1 MNEHNL
7 KNAGRRDFMRKSV
20 LASGGLALGFYFNIA
35 DSTTN
40 QVTKP
45 SSITETD
52 IFKPNAFIHIS
63 TNGTVTLISKQPEIG
78 QGIKTS
84 LPMVIAEEL
93 EVNWKDVVILQGDL
107 DPIYGSQSAGGSR
120 STPTNYE
127 EFHKLGATARTMLI
141 TAASEILKVPV
152 SELTA
157 QDSAVYHSASGK
169 HLSYGQLVEK
179 AATLAV
185 PAPETVKLKDS
196 KDYKLLGTRI
206 GGIDN
211 PSVVTGKPL
220 FGIDVQLPG
229 LLYAVYEKSPVFGG
243 KVVSANLD
251 KIKSLPGV
259 KNAFI
264 IEGGSS
270 LKGLLPG
277 VAIVA
282 ESTWSAFS
290 ARKQLEVVWNEGAGA
305 TESWAGFAS
314 QANALATKNGT
325 EVLRDDGDAKT
336 AFKNADKTVEVSY
349 HYPFISHASI
359 EPQNCTAWFK
369 DGAIELWAPTQNPE
383 AGQKIITET
392 LGIPKEKI
400 TLHITRS
407 GGGFGRRLIPDYIIE
422 AAAIAQ
428 HVKGPVK
435 LTWSREDD
443 LQHDQFRAGGFHFLK
458 GGLNHQGKVISWHN
472 HFITFGNKVLKDGK
486 TTLELGSGAN
496 LSGDEFPGR
505 WVENCLLEQTTL
517 ECNIPMGPW
526 RAPRSNVLAWVFHS
540 FIDELAHA
548 AGRDPLEFRLEL
560 LGDKDFMPGGEQGI
574 RYLADRV
581 KDGVKQ
587 AVAIAINKKFTPSAG
602 QQGIPYN
609 VSRMK
614 HVLQHVAEK
623 AEWGKKT
630 FPKGQGQGIAFH
642 FSHLGYIAHVAE
654 VTVSKSGVLKVD
666 RVVVSTDIGAQIV
679 NLSGAENQ
687 VQGSV
692 IDGLG
697 ALMFQDLN
705 IEKGR
710 IVQSNFGDYP
720 MIRIND
726 APTQVDVHFLK
737 TDNPVTGLGEPALP
751 PLAPAVC
758 NAIYA
763 ATGIRVRELPL
774 LKTDLSWS

>member
-1 MNEHNL
+1 MNIDRLE
-7 KNAGRRDFMRKSV
+7 NAGRRDFLRKSA
-20 LASGGLALGFYFNIA
+20 LTGGGLMLGFYLNVA
-35 DSTTN
+35 DSATKR
-40 QVTKP
+40 VAKP
-45 SSITETD
+45 STIAEAGE
-52 IFKPNAFIHIS
+52 FKPNAFIHIAP
-63 TNGTVTLISKQPEIG
+63 NGTVTLISKQPEIG

-93 EVNWKDVVILQGDL
+93 EVNWKDVAIVQGDL
-107 DPIYGSQSAGGSR
+107 DPVYGSQNAGGSR

-141 TAASEILKVPV
+141 QAAAEIWKVPASELI
-152 SELTA
+152 A
-157 QDSAVYHSASGK
+157 RDSAVHHPTGGRK
-169 HLSYGQLVEK
+169 LDYGQLVAK
-179 AATLAV
+179 AAALPV
-185 PAPETVKLKDS
+185 PDPGSVRLKDA

-211 PSVVTGKPL
+211 SGIVTGKPL

-229 LLYAVYEKSPVFGG
+229 MLYAVYEKSPVFGG

-259 KNAFI
+259 RNAFI
-264 IEGGSS
+264 IQGGSD

-277 VAIVA
+277 IAIVA
-282 ESTWSAFS
+282 DSTWTAFS
-290 ARKQLEVVWNEGAGA
+290 ARKQLEVVWDEGQGA
-305 TESWAGFAS
+305 TQSWAGFAAK
-314 QANALATKNGT
+314 ANELSTQSGT
-325 EVLRDDGDAKT
+325 EILRNDGDAK
-336 AFKNADKTVEVSY
+336 AALEGADKTVEAAYS
-349 HYPFISHASI
+349 YPFISHASI
-359 EPQNCTAWFK
+359 EPQNCTAWYK
-369 DGAIELWAPTQNPE
+369 DGAIEIWAPTQNPE
-383 AGQKIITET
+383 AGQKIVTAM
-392 LGIPKEKI
+392 LGIPKDKV

-428 HVKGPVK
+428 HLTVPVK
-435 LTWSREDD
+435 LTWTREDD
-443 LQHDQFRAGGFHFLK
+443 LRHDHYRAGGFHFLR
-458 GGLNHQGKVISWHN
+458 GGLDDQGKLIAWHN
-472 HFITFGNKVLKDGK
+472 HFVTFANKVVKDGK
-486 TTLELGSGAN
+486 PKLELGSGAN

-505 WVENCLLEQTTL
+505 WVENCLLEQTSL

-548 AGRDPLEFRLEL
+548 AGRDPLEFRLEI
-560 LGDKDFMPGGEQGI
+560 LGDKGFIPGTGEQGI
-574 RYLADRV
+574 
-581 KDGVKQ
+581 
-587 AVAIAINKKFTPSAG
+587 
-602 QQGIPYN
+602 PYDVN
-609 VSRMK
+609 RMK

-630 FPKGQGQGIAFH
+630 FPSGQGQGIAFH
-642 FSHLGYIAHVAE
+642 FSHRGYIAQVAE
-654 VTVSKSGVLKVD
+654 VTVSKDGKLKVD

-692 IDGLG
+692 VDGLG
-697 ALMFQDLN
+697 ALVFQELD

-720 MIRIND
+720 MIRIAD
-726 APTQVDVHFLK
+726 APTRVDVHFLK

-758 NAIYA
+758 NAIFA
-763 ATGIRVRELPL
+763 ATGKRVRQLPL
-774 LKTDLSWS
+774 LRTDLSWS

>member
-1 MNEHNL
+1 MNECQL
-7 KNAGRRDFMRKSV
+7 ENASRRDFLRKST
-20 LASGGLALGFYFNIA
+20 LAGGGLVLGFYLNVA
-35 DSTTN
+35 DSASKR
-40 QVTKP
+40 VAKP
-45 SSITETD
+45 STISESSV
-52 IFKPNAFIHIS
+52 FKPNAFIHIAP
-63 TNGTVTLISKQPEIG
+63 TGKVTLISKQPEIG

-93 EVNWKDVVILQGDL
+93 EVNWLDVQIVQGDL

-120 STPTNYE
+120 STPTNYQ
-127 EFHKLGATARTMLI
+127 EFHKLGATARTMLVL
-141 TAASEILKVPV
+141 AAAELLRVPAA
-152 SELTA
+152 ELIA
-157 QDSAVYHSASGK
+157 KDSAVHHPASGK
-169 HLSYGQLVEK
+169 QLSYGQLVEK
-179 AATLAV
+179 AVSIPV
-185 PAPETVKLKDS
+185 PAPDSVKLKDP

-206 GGIDN
+206 GGVDN

-229 LLYAVYEKSPVFGG
+229 MLYATYQKCPAFGG

-251 KIKSLPGV
+251 KIKTLPGV
-259 KNAFI
+259 KYAFI
-264 IEGGSS
+264 VEGGTS

-282 ESTWSAFS
+282 DSTWAAFT
-290 ARKQLEVVWNEGAGA
+290 ARKQLEVVWDEGPAA
-305 TESWAGFAS
+305 AQSWAGFSAKAKELS
-314 QANALATKNGT
+314 EQAGSD
-325 EVLRDDGDAKT
+325 VLRNDGNTKQ
-336 AFKNADKTVEVSY
+336 AFEDADKTVESAYV
-349 HYPFISHASI
+349 YPFISHASI

-369 DGAIELWAPTQNPE
+369 DGGIEIWAPTQNPE
-383 AGQKIITET
+383 AGQKIVTET

-422 AAAIAQ
+422 SAAIAKQ
-428 HVKGPVK
+428 IGVPVK
-435 LTWSREDD
+435 LTWTREDD

-458 GGLNHQGKVISWHN
+458 GGLDDKGKLIAWHN
-472 HFITFGNKVLKDGK
+472 HFVTFAHKVVKDGK
-486 TTLELGSGAN
+486 DTLELGSGAN

-505 WVENCLLEQTTL
+505 WVENCLLEQTPL

-526 RAPRSNVLAWVFHS
+526 RAPRSNVFAWVFHS

-548 AGRDPLEFRLEL
+548 SGRDPLEFRLEI
-560 LGDKDFMPGGEQGI
+560 LGDKAFIPG
-574 RYLADRV
+574 
-581 KDGVKQ
+581 
-587 AVAIAINKKFTPSAG
+587 TG
-602 QQGIPYN
+602 QQGIPYDVN
-609 VSRMK
+609 RMK

-630 FPKGQGQGIAFH
+630 FPRGQGQGIAFH
-642 FSHLGYIAHVAE
+642 FSHLGYIAQVAE
-654 VTVSKSGVLKVD
+654 VTVSKEGKLKVD
-666 RVVVSTDIGAQIV
+666 RVVVATDIGAQIV

-697 ALMFQDLN
+697 ALMFQELN

-720 MIRIND
+720 MIRIAD
-726 APTQVDVHFLK
+726 APTRVDVHFLK
-737 TDNPVTGLGEPALP
+737 TDYPVTGLGEPALP

-758 NAIYA
+758 NAIFA
-763 ATGIRVRELPL
+763 ATGVRVRQLPL
-774 LKTDLSWS
+774 LRTDLSWS